1 MCKSPLSEMIRA
13 IARTRVFPDGGK
25 IAKQVFVW
33 KGVGERNKLSICRTI
48 TIANIV
54 HKLAESCI
62 KASAMGIWT
71 KSGFPRPYWGHFFGA
86 PESLYVWLST
96 TEKYFRLGERPITIL
111 TDVSRAFD
119 RFHHELYKRKLFD
132 YGLSNQVIRLV
143 IEFISGLRLNIC
155 WEKQRQS
162 C

>member
-1 MCKSPLSEMIRA
+1 MVSDSLVVRCICKLKNSAVPDSMRPDVIKLFFGSGDCVSPLSEMIRA

-33 KGVGERNKLSICRTI
+33 KGVGERNKLSNCRTI

-119 RFHHELYKRKLFD
+119 RVHHEL
-132 YGLSNQVIRLV
+132 
-143 IEFISGLRLNIC
+143 
-155 WEKQRQS
+155 
-162 C
+162 